1 MSFADAMHTVQD
13 LPPGFVWMR
22 SGRWHIAVREGAADA
37 FTGGDYSDPVCLAAG
52 GDPCFRGR
60 GHPVRVF
67 LSDGSP
73 AVLRRYEHGGVFA
86 ALLGSRFLG
95 QPRPLREL
103 AASEEARRAG
113 VRVPEVVAAYVR
125 RLRPFGHT
133 GFLLTREVG
142 QARDLV
148 MAFRSGEPA
157 GPVLHRLGEE
167 LRRLHEAGVWHA
179 DLHVKNVLLAG
190 GAVTLIDFDRALVMA
205 PVPGRMRIKN
215 LLRFDRSVVKL
226 ANQGVAVA
234 MKDRLR
240 FYKGYFGRRLPR
252 AERAALIATC
262 RRGIRRHRWWWRL
275 TRGR

>member
-1 MSFADAMHTVQD
+1 MHFSAVMHPVQD

-22 SGRWHIAVREGAADA
+22 SGRWHIAVSEDAAEGFA
-37 FTGGDYSDPVCLAAG
+37 GGNYSDPVRLAAG

-67 LSDGSP
+67 LSNGSP

-86 ALLGSRFLG
+86 PLLGGRFFG
-95 QPRPLREL
+95 RPRPLREL

-125 RLRPFGHT
+125 PLKPYGHK
-133 GFLLTREVG
+133 GFLLTREVSR
-142 QARDLV
+142 ARDLV
-148 MAFRSGEPA
+148 EAFRSGEPP

-167 LRRLHEAGVWHA
+167 VRRLHQAGVWHA
-179 DLHVKNVLLAG
+179 DLHVKNVLLAK
-190 GAVTLIDFDRALVMA
+190 GAVTLIDFDRARVVS
-205 PVPGRMRIKN
+205 PVPERMRIRN

-234 MKDRLR
+234 LKDRLR

-252 AERAALIATC
+252 AERAALIASC
-262 RRGIRRHRWWWRL
+262 RRSIGRHQWWWRV
-275 TRGR
+275 TRGW

>member
-1 MSFADAMHTVQD
+1 MHPSHVMHTVQD
-13 LPPGFVWMR
+13 LPPGFVGMR
-22 SGRWHIAVREGAADA
+22 SGRWHIAACEGVAAGCA
-37 FTGGDYSDPVCLAAG
+37 AGGSSDPVRLAAG

-86 ALLGSRFLG
+86 ALLGGRFFG
-95 QPRPLREL
+95 RPRPLREL

-125 RLRPFGHT
+125 PLRPFRHM

-148 MAFRSGEPA
+148 EAFRSGEPP
-157 GPVLHRLGEE
+157 GPVLHLLGEE
-167 LRRLHEAGVWHA
+167 VRRLHEAGVWHA

-190 GAVTLIDFDRALVMA
+190 GAVTLIDFDRARIMS
-205 PVPGRMRIKN
+205 PVPERMRIRN

-226 ANQGVAVA
+226 ANQGIAVA
-234 MKDRLR
+234 
-240 FYKGYFGRRLPR
+240 
-252 AERAALIATC
+252 
-262 RRGIRRHRWWWRL
+262 
-275 TRGR
+275 